1 MSGLVMKTWFGTDPS
16 TTQPQVQHN
25 NPRSAARAAAVQK
38 KKQQQ
43 PETAQNTNNY
53 RVIHPPSP
61 RGDAQLQAMA
71 PPPIPS
77 HATPLPARRMN
88 RGEVQV
94 SRVIGKRA
102 TDTRDVDAES
112 STASTSTSK
121 GNGQGFLNA
130 STSAGYIGSR
140 PSSSYPTHATQ
151 ATHTIQPPIA
161 TDGRPAQR
169 VRLDPLV
176 SSGLLNPA
184 LLESS
189 NIQNVSQSRPMQEDS
204 PTNLTEVESEYNVGW
219 RRFGP
224 MGRNIAEY
232 SPRIPD
238 TPTVEWPS
246 QLTTVTP
253 YIPGIRIGDPEL
265 EINVL
270 QRGQTYVEN
279 AAKKFKSS
287 RDRPYLCMHVPFTT
301 EREAIRLIRDCMAK
315 GIPLVFDDFPDS
327 LRWAHKG
334 RTDDDDPFMD
344 PIRWSDDPV
353 DGVDGVDLY
362 SPRAFQHA
370 VMPTADKPSALTTST
385 LIDFKQ
391 SLKSPFVARY
401 TSELMCGFP
410 QDDHLTDRISD
421 NLVASRTKSFGTG
434 YGGHHTILADMM
446 SQDWFFLSTAGC
458 LMVGQLD
465 AYGLAT
471 SAQIRGS
478 GLQERIIF
486 SSRALPPAP
495 APHATREERRALQ
508 AQLLDDMLDLIYAS
522 KTPKLITR
530 TDAIKARRRKAEA
543 KALRGEGARRAENV
557 ALARG
562 VSEQDTTASRSAP
575 SSDAILDKVDGC
587 ILELRPGMK
596 YFQPTGTVNATY
608 APFPTAATGKRFFTF
623 GDLHRVELLR
633 RIQMRKGTHAD
644 HKHNCGV
651 QLMLISMAA
660 SLPARAAGGQ
670 VFHRKP
676 MIALALML
684 TRPKGY
690 IAAPEP
696 LHALEKDE
704 DAWSATKR
712 KDKERMCRENAE
724 RDAEYQMTRRLRS
737 KRWAKDGTS
746 FHKLAFSVACKILHA
761 CAHKYEGDEEVELPG
776 PEYIMEGSRWDD
788 PGPPLDVKMYFDDYL
803 KIPPEGLWGRR
814 GRSKRRIFVRS
825 SRDVVPD
832 VSDTDSDSSESSS
845 SEDSDSD

>member
-1 MSGLVMKTWFGTDPS
+1 
-16 TTQPQVQHN
+16 
-25 NPRSAARAAAVQK
+25 
-38 KKQQQ
+38 
-43 PETAQNTNNY
+43 
-53 RVIHPPSP
+53 
-61 RGDAQLQAMA
+61 
-71 PPPIPS
+71 
-77 HATPLPARRMN
+77 
-88 RGEVQV
+88 
-94 SRVIGKRA
+94 
-102 TDTRDVDAES
+102 
-112 STASTSTSK
+112 
-121 GNGQGFLNA
+121 
-130 STSAGYIGSR
+130 
-140 PSSSYPTHATQ
+140 
-151 ATHTIQPPIA
+151 
-161 TDGRPAQR
+161 
-169 VRLDPLV
+169 
-176 SSGLLNPA
+176 
-184 LLESS
+184 
-189 NIQNVSQSRPMQEDS
+189 MQEDS
-204 PTNLTEVESEYNVGW
+204 PTNLTEVESKYNVGW

-265 EINVL
+265 DINVL

-287 RDRPYLCMHVPFTT
+287 RDRPDLCMHVPFTT
-301 EREAIRLIRDCMAK
+301 EREAIGLIRDCMAK

-353 DGVDGVDLY
+353 DGVIGVNLY
-362 SPRAFQHA
+362 SPRAFQL
-370 VMPTADKPSALTTST
+370 MPTADKPSALTTST
-385 LIDFKQ
+385 LMDFKQ
-391 SLKSPFVARY
+391 SLKSPFVAQY

-410 QDDHLTDRISD
+410 QDDHLTDRIAD

-434 YGGHHTILADMM
+434 YGGHHTIFADMTN
-446 SQDWFFLSTAGC
+446 QDWFFLSTAGC

-508 AQLLDDMLDLIYAS
+508 AQLLDGMLDLNVAS
-522 KTPKLITR
+522 V
-530 TDAIKARRRKAEA
+530 
-543 KALRGEGARRAENV
+543 EGA
-557 ALARG
+557 
-562 VSEQDTTASRSAP
+562 SEQDTTASQSAP
-575 SSDAILDKVDGC
+575 TSDAIPDKVDGC

-608 APFPTAATGKRFFTF
+608 APIPTAVAGKRFFTF

-633 RIQMRKGTHAD
+633 RIEMRKGAQAD

-684 TRPKGY
+684 TRPKDY

-704 DAWSATKR
+704 DAWAATKR
-712 KDKERMCRENAE
+712 REKERMRRENAE

-746 FHKLAFSVACKILHA
+746 FDKLAFSVACKILHA
-761 CAHKYEGDEEVELPG
+761 CAHRYEGDEQVELPG
-776 PEYIMEGSRWDD
+776 PEYIMEGKRWDD

-814 GRSKRRIFVRS
+814 RRSKRRIFVRS

-832 VSDTDSDSSESSS
+832 VSDTDSDASESSS